1 MMPVKMLILL
11 RTVLTVHGHRF
22 RMRICISVDLHAKIT
37 LHILNV
43 EFLFS
48 CHCSTDR
55 AAYPNIHKHTHTHK
69 QTHTHRHTHTHT
81 HTFALHPQ
89 RGVLVFL

>member
-1 MMPVKMLILL
+1 MPVKMLILL

-22 RMRICISVDLHAKIT
+22 RMRICISVDLYAKIT

-48 CHCSTDR
+48 CHCSPDS
-55 AAYPNIHKHTHTHK
+55 AAYPIYINLYIHINMHIHIDIHIHI
-69 QTHTHRHTHTHT
+69 QTL
-81 HTFALHPQ
+81 FPYILS
-89 RGVLVFL
+89 VEFCFLVV